1 MRGEKI
7 MSKHI
12 SQCHKGVSSNIIVNY
27 KKVIIESFLLASC
40 FILLLIYMQS
50 SVAHGA
56 SSDNAAKAN
65 DSEIKYKTRSN
76 GTQYL
81 DNKKSDVA
89 IRVLVEESNLG
100 SSELEIGEIFLPA
113 GLDTAVHSHGS
124 IEIFYVLSGQLE
136 HVVNGVSHLLE
147 PGMVG
152 IVKPED
158 SVSHKVPKTGDCR
171 ALVIWTPGGEIDRIK
186 KNYTQRL
193 IE

>member
-1 MRGEKI
+1 MLKNI
-7 MSKHI
+7 SKP
-12 SQCHKGVSSNIIVNY
+12 HKNVLPNILVDY
-27 KKVIIESFLLASC
+27 KKGIFELFLLGLC
-40 FILLLIYMQS
+40 IFLLSVYMES
-50 SVAHGA
+50 SFAHGA
-56 SSDNAAKAN
+56 SSDNPAKGN
-65 DSEIKYKTRSN
+65 DSEIKYKTQGK
-76 GTQYL
+76 GTQFL

-100 SSELEIGEIFLPA
+100 SSELEVGEIYLPA
-113 GLDTAVHSHGS
+113 GLDTPVHSHGS

-136 HVVNGVSHLLE
+136 HVVNGVSHMLE

-158 SVSHKVPKTGDCR
+158 NVSHKVPIASDCR